1 MYRRGDVGQT
11 ARALRL
17 LDALRGFKN
26 GRTLEDLAAKLGV
39 SERTIR
45 RDLAELA
52 DADVRVELSRVD
64 GRAAARLVETSYT
77 GVPVTR
83 RERYTLLAA
92 RRVFDVLRGTPFYED
107 ATSVLAKFE
116 QGMSATERKEHGALG
131 QHFAYVPDGGTKA
144 YEGKEDLIDA
154 LQTGILSR
162 KIVRFSY
169 KDSRGRAR
177 SGDLAPFVILLY
189 RQGLYVVGA
198 RVGDGYASADLH
210 DWRRGLGVFAVERFV
225 DAEHV
230 RKRTFEIPADFKID
244 DVLHGAF
251 GVHVGDPASARRVVV
266 EFAAEKA
273 DLVASRVWH
282 RTQVLEQTARGRIR
296 LAFTCTNLAPLVSW
310 ILQWGPHVKVLEPAE
325 LVAEVTSEL
334 QRARAQYDPKSGQ
347 AESE

>member
-17 LDALRGFKN
+17 LDALRGFKH

-45 RDLAELA
+45 RDLQELA

-64 GRAAARLVETSYT
+64 GQAAARLREASYE

-92 RRVFDVLRGTPFYED
+92 ARVFDVLRGTSFHED
-107 ATSVLAKFE
+107 VTSVLAKFE
-116 QGMSATERKEHGALG
+116 QPMNASERKEHGALG

-177 SGDLAPFVILLY
+177 SGDLAPFVILMY

-198 RVGDGYASADLH
+198 RVGEGYASADLH
-210 DWRRGLGVFAVERFV
+210 DWRKGLGVFAVERFV
-225 DAEHV
+225 EAEHL

-244 DVLHGAF
+244 EVLHGAF
-251 GVHVGDPASARRVVV
+251 GVHVGDPANAQRVVV
-266 EFAAEKA
+266 EFSAEKNE
-273 DLVASRVWH
+273 LVAGRVWH
-282 RTQVLEQTARGRIR
+282 PTQELKRVAGGRMR
-296 LAFTCTNLAPLVSW
+296 LSFTCSNLMPVVSW
-310 ILQWGPHVKVLEPAE
+310 ILQWGPHAKVIEPTQLAAIVIDE
-325 LVAEVTSEL
+325 LK
-334 QRARAQYDPKSGQ
+334 RALGQYGDVSR
-347 AESE
+347 

>member
-1 MYRRGDVGQT
+1 VYRRGDVGQT

-17 LDALRGFKN
+17 LDALRGFKH

-39 SERTIR
+39 SERTVR
-45 RDLAELA
+45 RDLQELA

-64 GRAAARLVETSYT
+64 GRAAARLLETSYT

-92 RRVFDVLRGTPFYED
+92 ARVFDVLRGTSFHED
-107 ATSVLAKFE
+107 VTSVLAKFE
-116 QGMSATERKEHGALG
+116 QPMNASERKEHGSLG

-198 RVGDGYASADLH
+198 RVGEGFASADLH
-210 DWRRGLGVFAVERFV
+210 DWRRGFGVFAVERFV
-225 DAEHV
+225 EADHV
-230 RKRTFEIPADFKID
+230 RKSTFEIPADFRIEE
-244 DVLHGAF
+244 VLHGAF
-251 GVHVGDPASARRVVV
+251 GVHVGDPANARRVVV
-266 EFAAEKA
+266 EFSSEKTE
-273 DLVASRVWH
+273 LVTGRVWH
-282 RTQVLEQTARGRIR
+282 PTQELKCVAGGRIR
-296 LAFTCTNLAPLVSW
+296 LSFTCTNLIPVVSW
-310 ILQWGPHVKVLEPAE
+310 ILQWGPHAKLIEPTE
-325 LVAEVTSEL
+325 LAAMIIDEL
-334 QRARAQYDPKSGQ
+334 DRARAQYAPP
-347 AESE
+347 